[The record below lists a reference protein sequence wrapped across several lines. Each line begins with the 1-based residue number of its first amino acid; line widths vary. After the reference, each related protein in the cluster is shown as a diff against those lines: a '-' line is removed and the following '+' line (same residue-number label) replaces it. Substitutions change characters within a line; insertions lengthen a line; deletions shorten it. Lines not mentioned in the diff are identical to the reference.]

1 MKIAFIQTGGTI
13 DKDYPR
19 LKGGWAFEF
28 GEAAFRRIL
37 SNVQHTHE
45 TNFYEVFKKDS
56 LEITSD
62 DREDIKDFV
71 SLLKENKVVI
81 THGSDTLLKTAGVLS
96 TIKDKTICL
105 TASMLPEK
113 FKDSDASFNLGM
125 AVAAA
130 QILKSGV
137 YVAING
143 TLGSWDRFYRDQKTG
158 LYYI

>member
-71 SLLKENKVVI
+71 SLLKEKQS
-81 THGSDTLLKTAGVLS
+81 SD
-96 TIKDKTICL
+96 
-105 TASMLPEK
+105 
-113 FKDSDASFNLGM
+113 N
-125 AVAAA
+125 
-130 QILKSGV
+130 
-137 YVAING
+137 
-143 TLGSWDRFYRDQKTG
+143 SW
-158 LYYI
+158 I